1 MARSAPRPDA
11 HVVVLFGAR
20 GDLAARKLLP
30 GFFRLTQ
37 AGLMPEAF
45 RIIGSGR
52 HAPDSREAFVRE
64 VREAL
69 EEHGPGELDED
80 AWGAFAERLSFV
92 ASSADDTSELAAA
105 VRAAEEELGGEAR
118 RLLYL
123 SVPPK
128 AMRPMVEQLGAS
140 GLVERARLV
149 MEKPFGTDLETA
161 RELNAALHEAVAEE
175 QVFRI
180 DHFLGK
186 EAAQNLLAL
195 RFANGFLEPV
205 WNRDHIAS
213 VQIDVPEELGLE
225 GRARFYEETGAFR
238 DMVVTHLFQLLGFVA
253 MEPPVRLSAGALRDE
268 KAKLFQAVRPLDPA
282 RVVFGQFEGYREED
296 DVADDSDVESFAAVE
311 VAVDTWRWVGVPFLL
326 RTGKAM
332 AAGRRR
338 ITISF
343 REPPLRMFGL
353 EDGTG
358 DAARPNALVIE
369 LSDTP
374 EVRLELLAKAPG
386 PKLEL
391 EPAAMELRAV
401 DPSDE
406 GERLEAYERL
416 LHDVMLGDHTLF
428 TRADEVERLWEVVA
442 PVLADRPEVHPYEQ
456 GSWGPEAAFDLP
468 PAPGWRLPD

>member
-1 MARSAPRPDA
+1 MVALVQRPGA

-20 GDLAARKLLP
+20 GDLAARKLFP
-30 GFFRLTQ
+30 GFFRLTG

-52 HAPDSREAFVRE
+52 HAPDSREAFLQE
-64 VREAL
+64 IREAL
-69 EEHGPGELDED
+69 EEHASDELDEE
-80 AWGAFAERLSFV
+80 AWDAFAERLSFV
-92 ASSADDTSELAAA
+92 ASSADDASELADA
-105 VRAAEEELGGEAR
+105 VRAAEDELGGDVR

-123 SVPPK
+123 SVPPQ
-128 AMRPMVEQLGAS
+128 AMRPMVVQLGAS
-140 GLVERARLV
+140 GLTERARLV
-149 MEKPFGTDLETA
+149 MEKPFGTDLESA
-161 RELNAALHEAVAEE
+161 RELNAALHEVAAEE

-225 GRARFYEETGAFR
+225 GRGRFYEETGAFR

-253 MEPPVRLSAGALRDE
+253 MEPPVRLSAAALRDE
-268 KAKLFQAVRPLDPA
+268 KAKLFEAVRPLDPE
-282 RVVFGQFEGYREED
+282 RVVFGQFEGYRDED
-296 DVADDSDVESFAAVE
+296 DVADGSEVESFAAVE

-332 AAGRRR
+332 AAGRRT
-338 ITISF
+338 ITVAF

-353 EDGTG
+353 GEGTG
-358 DAARPNALVIE
+358 DAARPNVLVIE

-386 PKLEL
+386 PELDL
-391 EPAAMELRAV
+391 EPAAMELRIL

-428 TRADEVERLWEVVA
+428 ARADEVERLWEVVA
-442 PVLADRPEVHPYEQ
+442 PVLADRPEVHPYAQ
-456 GSWGPEAAFDLP
+456 GSWGPEAALELP